1 MELHKGNKTNPTVA
15 TFTLFFMA
23 YTTIIGEQSSTIS
36 HISFKD
42 VSPEKRK
49 EMKSKADEVEASLQS
64 LEAEVA
70 PLKTE
75 LKRDF
80 SDPPIPAPPSPRRTQ
95 NAEELKAQ
103 ARAQLGLA
111 FHILRYLRYTL
122 KFKADAL
129 TYRCLMNACGK
140 VGDTGLGTTL
150 MTLMHEDG
158 CVVETDMYQT
168 LVSAFS
174 VKNVLG
180 RGDNE
185 AILLPEWANGA
196 TKDMD
201 WNKLKRK
208 NYLEM
213 ALNYATKGH
222 ASLVV
227 AEESRSTN
235 GDDTVSDLD
244 DSSASGSPVRR
255 QNFIGRFRSSRKMES
270 KTRSSFLTEDPRDRE
285 IGLSVSIN
293 SANVEDDS
301 ILPEPILVQV
311 ILGENLLE
319 TLYPDITIETDR

>member
-1 MELHKGNKTNPTVA
+1 MA